1 MKLPNN
7 ITDCHKLLLEQN
19 ALITELLSRVVK
31 LEEQVSKNSK
41 NSNKPPST
49 DGLAKKPAF
58 PRKRGGKRGGV
69 TGHKG
74 KTLEIIAIPD
84 VEIGLL
90 PTHCSCGT
98 ALDKSQ
104 AIVGERRQIFD
115 LPEPK
120 LRVTEYQKLVCKCGR
135 CGLRTAGEFPL
146 GVNSS
151 TQYGS
156 GVRALTTLLNCG
168 FAMPVKKI
176 QGLFTD
182 LFAYSINEGTI
193 VNNNQRCSDLLEP
206 TETIIKE
213 KLLESSLGHSDETG
227 VRVSGRL
234 HWLHVFCN
242 TLYTFFF
249 VHTHRGKEALNSSS
263 SILPDFSGWVV
274 HDCWKSYFSFKGCK
288 HALCGAHILR
298 ELTALEEK
306 GTIWAKW
313 MKDYLLTL
321 LDCTKQNEGVL
332 NIQQQ
337 QNALALFHQLT
348 GAADEMEPQPIKK
361 SGKRGRPKA
370 TKGRNL
376 LNRLMQHQEAVL
388 AFAFHQ
394 QVPFTNNLA
403 ERDLRRAKTKQK
415 VAGCFRTIQG
425 AQRQARIYG
434 FISTV
439 RKHQLNSFK
448 ELKKVFQGHH
458 FSFDVTED

>member
-1 MKLPNN
+1 M
-7 ITDCHKLLLEQN
+7 ILEQN
-19 ALITELLSRVVK
+19 ALITELLCRVVK

-41 NSNKPPST
+41 NSHKPPST
-49 DGLAKKPAF
+49 DGFAKKPAF

-69 TGHKG
+69 KGHKG
-74 KTLEIIAIPD
+74 KTLEMIASPD
-84 VEIGLL
+84 IEIGLL
-90 PTHCSCGT
+90 PSHCSCGT
-98 ALDKSQ
+98 PLDKTQ

-120 LRVTEYQKLVCKCGR
+120 LIVTEYQKLICKCGR
-135 CGLRTAGEFPL
+135 CGLSTAGKFPL
-146 GVNSS
+146 GVHSS

-168 FAMPVKKI
+168 FAMPVKKV
-176 QGLFTD
+176 QCLFTD
-182 LFAYSINEGTI
+182 LFGYSINEGTI
-193 VNNNQRCSDLLEP
+193 SNNNQRCFDLLEP

-213 KLLESSLGHSDETG
+213 KLVQSSLGHSDETG
-227 VRVSGRL
+227 VRVSGKL
-234 HWLHVFCN
+234 HWLHVFCT

-249 VHTHRGKEALNSSS
+249 VHTHRGKEALNSST

-274 HDCWKSYFSFKGCK
+274 HDCWKSYFSFQGCK
-288 HALCGAHILR
+288 HAICGAHILR

-313 MKDYLLTL
+313 MKDYLLAL
-321 LDCTKQNEGVL
+321 LELTKQNDGVL
-332 NIQQQ
+332 NIEQQQ
-337 QNALALFHQLT
+337 KALALFHQLT
-348 GAADEMEPQPIKK
+348 STADEIEPPPTKK
-361 SGKRGRPKA
+361 AGKRGRPKA

-376 LNRLMQHQEAVL
+376 LNRLMKHQEAVL

-403 ERDLRRAKTKQK
+403 ERDLRPAKTKQK
-415 VAGCFRTIQG
+415 VAGCFRTFQG

-448 ELKKVFQGHH
+448 ELKNIFKGHQ
-458 FSFDVTED
+458 FSFDSSGAK